1 MAQIDNYLELSDLEL
16 IEKIKDN
23 NDALGIVFTRCKTNS
38 LGFMRKMTGG
48 KISDYELGDV
58 FQDAIIIIYE
68 KIVKGDFVL
77 TASLQTY
84 LNSVCRFQLLNKI
97 KKSKLTTM
105 FEENTDHDD
114 EVGNP
119 MSYDVSITDTLDE
132 IEDIKEAQFTALESA
147 LEIMKTAGG
156 RCYELLTFFWYQR
169 KSMNELTR
177 IFGYSDADNTKNQKA
192 RCQKRLKDI
201 VFNEL
206 NN

>member
-1 MAQIDNYLELSDLEL
+1 MAQIDKYLELPDLEV

-23 NDALGIVFTRCKTNS
+23 NDALGIVFIRCKSNS
-38 LGFMRKMTGG
+38 MGFMRKMTSGN
-48 KISDYELGDV
+48 ISDSELEDV
-58 FQDAIIIIYE
+58 FQDAIIILYE
-68 KIVKGDFVL
+68 KIVNGDFVL
-77 TASLQTY
+77 TCKLQTY
-84 LNSVCRFQLLNKI
+84 MNSVCRFQLLNKI
-97 KKSKLTTM
+97 KGSKLTTM

-114 EVGNP
+114 EDSSP
-119 MSYDVSITDTLDE
+119 MSYIAIITETFDE
-132 IEDIKEAQFTALESA
+132 TEEIKEAQFTALESA

-156 RCYELLTFFWYQR
+156 RCYELIRLFWYHK
-169 KSMNELTR
+169 KSMNELTQ